1 MVPVVGVV
9 FFSQS
14 LPEVFGGQTQ
24 KKVDFPSMHCALF
37 RHLFGL
43 QLFASCCGFLLG
55 APVKGWIKYE
65 LEHKL
70 EVVSRMIAEAGTNAK
85 FCSCSDH
92 ETWTEVKALWKIKTF
107 PLRYFPI
114 FWGVWFIYISNCN
127 PNPEPFNTTLTKPR
141 NYDISFCQNADHR
154 FVWIVWL

>member
-55 APVKGWIKYE
+55 APVKSWVKYE

-70 EVVSRMIAEAGTNAK
+70 GMLS
-85 FCSCSDH
+85 
-92 ETWTEVKALWKIKTF
+92 
-107 PLRYFPI
+107 
-114 FWGVWFIYISNCN
+114 
-127 PNPEPFNTTLTKPR
+127 
-141 NYDISFCQNADHR
+141 
-154 FVWIVWL
+154 